1 MIVADTNL
9 IAYLLLD
16 GEYTSQAEAVFQQ
29 DADWFAPYLWR
40 SEFRNILALYLRKKL
55 MSFDEATEII
65 VRAETLLADRER
77 EVQSAT
83 VLNLVLTSSLS
94 AYDCEYVALARQ
106 LNTVLITSDRQI
118 IRAFGEIAISP
129 TDFIA

>member
-16 GEYTSQAEAVFQQ
+16 GEYTSQAEAVFQK